1 MKLVTFQR
9 RSGGGEEVGVLRAGD
24 TVLPVAEAG
33 LAYPD
38 MNALIRGMT
47 AEEKQVLEACDAA
60 GLAAGEVRIL
70 APIPRPLQDVICLG
84 LNYTEHAREAA
95 SFSEEAFTAPPAAV
109 YFSKRVN
116 YAPGPGEEIPAHQDL
131 TSQLDYECELAV
143 IIGKDAAKVAPE
155 NARDYIFGYTVCNDV
170 SARELQTGHRQ
181 WLFGKSL
188 DGFCPMGPCIVT
200 ADEIAWPPD
209 LRIYT
214 RVNGELRQDS
224 RTSFLLH
231 SISEIISELSQGMTL
246 QAGTII
252 ATGTPKGV
260 AMGMDPPRFLK
271 PGDLVVCGIE
281 GIGELASRIG

>member
-1 MKLVTFQR
+1 MKLVTFLRQN
-9 RSGGGEEVGVLRAGD
+9 GAAEEVGILRADD
-24 TVLPVAEAG
+24 TVLPIAEAG
-33 LAYPD
+33 LSYPD
-38 MNALIRGMT
+38 MNSLIRGMT
-47 AEEKQVLEACDAA
+47 AEEKKALEECAAA
-60 GLAAGEVRIL
+60 GIAIGDVRLL

-116 YAPGPGEEIPAHQDL
+116 YAPGPEEEIPAHQDL

-143 IIGKDAAKVAPE
+143 IIGKDAVKVETEDAAE
-155 NARDYIFGYTVCNDV
+155 YIFGYTICNDV
-170 SARELQTGHRQ
+170 SARELQTGHKQ

-200 ADEIAWPPD
+200 ADELSYPPD

-214 RVNGELRQDS
+214 TVNGELRQDS
-224 RTSFLLH
+224 RTTFLLH

-260 AMGMDPPRFLK
+260 GMGMDPPRFLK
-271 PGDLVVCGIE
+271 PGDRVVCGIE
-281 GIGELASRIG
+281 GIGELANTIR

>member
-1 MKLVTFQR
+1 MKLITFQR
-9 RSGGGEEVGVLRAGD
+9 RSGGGEEVGVLRADG

-33 LAYPD
+33 LDYRD

-47 AEEKQVLEACDAA
+47 AEEKQALETCDAA
-60 GLAAGEVRIL
+60 ALPAGEVRIL

-116 YAPGPGEEIPAHQDL
+116 YAPGPEEEIPAHQDL

-143 IIGKDAAKVAPE
+143 IIGKDAVKVTPE
-155 NARDYIFGYTVCNDV
+155 DAAEYIFGYTICNDV
-170 SARELQTGHRQ
+170 SARELQTGHKQ

-200 ADEIAWPPD
+200 ADEIAYPPE

-214 RVNGELRQDS
+214 TVNGELRQDS
-224 RTSFLLH
+224 RTSYLLH
-231 SISEIISELSQGMTL
+231 GISEIIHELSCGMTL
-246 QAGTII
+246 QAGTVI

-260 AMGMDPPRFLK
+260 AMGMEPPRFLK
-271 PGDLVVCGIE
+271 PGDRVVCGIE
-281 GIGELASRIG
+281 GIGELANTVR